1 MKTMKTKAFAIAVS
15 SLLLIWASYSC
26 SQDKK
31 PAAKEAEDVL
41 TELEQEEP
49 EPGLKYYGIR
59 SGIIEYK
66 HSGQRTGTS
75 ILYFDRYGHRSA
87 TYSDMIMNGQP
98 EKTWAFSM
106 DDMQYI
112 YKEGSMQGMK
122 MKNPLTEKLTKVK
135 DLEKFTEEIYNQM
148 GFKPAGTES
157 YQGKECRVFKGEM
170 GKVLVWNGLLMYM
183 EMNVM
188 GTTVKQEAV
197 KVDVNTRVKPSVF
210 DLPGDVTFTEMP
222 AMGGMKTQDN
232 E

>member
-1 MKTMKTKAFAIAVS
+1 MKTKVFTPIVTIF
-15 SLLLIWASYSC
+15 LLTWLFNSC

-31 PAAKEAEDVL
+31 PAVKQAEDVL

-66 HSGQRTGTS
+66 HTGQRTGTS
-75 ILYFDRYGHRSA
+75 ILYFDKYGHRSA
-87 TYSDMIMNGQP
+87 TYSDMTMNNQS
-98 EKTWAFSM
+98 EKTWAFSF
-106 DDMQYI
+106 DDMQYV
-112 YKEGSMQGMK
+112 YKEGSKQGMK
-122 MKNPLTEKLTKVK
+122 MKNPLTETLTKVQ
-135 DLEKFTEEIYNQM
+135 DLDKFTEEIYDQM

-157 YQGKECRVFKGEM
+157 YHGKECRVFKGDM
-170 GKVLVWNGLLMYM
+170 GKVLAWNGLLMYM

-188 GTTVKQEAV
+188 GTTTKQEAV

-210 DLPGDVTFTEMP
+210 DLPAGVTFAEMP
-222 AMGGMKTQDN
+222 AMGGMKPHVN

>member
-1 MKTMKTKAFAIAVS
+1 MKTKVLISFMTALM
-15 SLLLIWASYSC
+15 LLWTLNSC
-26 SQDKK
+26 LREKK

-75 ILYFDRYGHRSA
+75 TLYFDKYGHRSA

-98 EKTWAFSM
+98 DKTWAVSL

-112 YKEGSMQGMK
+112 YKEGSKQGMK
-122 MKNPLTEKLTKVK
+122 MKNPLTEELTKVK

-170 GKVLVWNGLLMYM
+170 GKVLAWNGLLMYM

-188 GTTVKQEAV
+188 GTTTRQEAV

-210 DLPGDVTFTEMP
+210 DLPTDVTFTEMP
-222 AMGGMKTQDN
+222 AMGGMKTQVN